1 MSDKPRCVPERS
13 LLSPDV
19 PPLFDVEAR
28 GEVEAVLVGEGF
40 EPGFLGS
47 VRGLVGGLRH
57 EPDLIGAGFGEGLQ
71 IGKDFGDVIG
81 GIDDEFE
88 LNVGGGEHAADGVE
102 VRAPALVEFSPFW
115 GTLGGGSR
123 VGEFGAD

>member
-1 MSDKPRCVPERS
+1 MKVRP
-13 LLSPDV
+13 LFSPDV
-19 PPLFDVEAR
+19 APLFDVEAG

-40 EPGFLGS
+40 EPGLFSG
-47 VRGLVGGLRH
+47 VRGLVGGLGH
-57 EPDLIGAGFGEGLQ
+57 EPDLIGSGFGEGLQ

-123 VGEFGAD
+123 VGEFGTD